1 MGDDDY
7 DENPGTPCPHRILD
21 DIGGAF
27 AMGAIGGGL
36 WNMVKGARNSP
47 RGERMQG
54 SISAIRARAPIL
66 GGAAAAAWTEDEREG
81 EDAAPPRG
89 RGLDTPPPSARRRRP
104 PTSALSPPRQPIPV
118 PSRRR
123 RQLCSVGRALL

>member
-1 MGDDDY
+1 MSVQERD
-7 DENPGTPCPHRILD
+7 PCPHRILD

-81 EDAAPPRG
+81 EDAAPPRQ
-89 RGLDTPPPSARRRRP
+89 ARAQEARRHRRRP
-104 PTSALSPPRQPIPV
+104 CAGGKCRS
-118 PSRRR
+118 
-123 RQLCSVGRALL
+123 

>member
-1 MGDDDY
+1 MSVQERD
-7 DENPGTPCPHRILD
+7 PCPHRILD

-123 RQLCSVGRALL
+123 RQLCSVGRALLKL